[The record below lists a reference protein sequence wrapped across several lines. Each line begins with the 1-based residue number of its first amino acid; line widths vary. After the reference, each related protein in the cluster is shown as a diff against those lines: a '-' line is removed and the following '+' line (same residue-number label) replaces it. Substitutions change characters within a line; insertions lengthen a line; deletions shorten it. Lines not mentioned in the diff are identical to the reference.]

1 MKVSGEAVLHAPL
14 EKVWTALN
22 DPAIL
27 VRTIPGCE
35 RLETTG
41 PDTYRMVVTAG
52 VASIKGTYT
61 GQVALTDRQQP
72 NSFLMIASGAG
83 GPGTVSTE
91 VRVSLAELGDGSTRL
106 SYDADAVVGGAVAG
120 VGQRMLVGVAKKM
133 AGQFFQSVD
142 DVLTGKALSSAVASG
157 RRSAGLDALDG
168 SGGTGGSRAAGEG
181 GEPGVFVS
189 VPSASGRMP
198 GGGFGGGFVRG
209 ALVGAAIALAGVVVG
224 GLVGGRLSA
233 YSRDRYGQRRAG
245 R

>member
-14 EKVWTALN
+14 ENVWTALN
-22 DPAIL
+22 DPAVL

-106 SYDADAVVGGAVAG
+106 SYDADAVIGGAVAG

-142 DVLTGKALSSAVASG
+142 DVLTGKATSGAVASG
-157 RRSAGLDALDG
+157 GRSAGLDG
-168 SGGTGGSRAAGEG
+168 SGGSGGASEG

-189 VPSASGRMP
+189 VPSPSGRML
-198 GGGFGGGFVRG
+198 GGGFGGGGFVRG

-224 GLVGGRLSA
+224 GLVGGRL
-233 YSRDRYGQRRAG
+233 GRR
-245 R
+245 RP